1 MNIAIAFVLFIV
13 VACLLWGLGE
23 LHYKNFNYV
32 EDVPHHPDP
41 TASGWRICG
50 EEYPRHHEGKQHKRI
65 QRSRLISRLRE
76 AALCL

>member
-1 MNIAIAFVLFIV
+1 MNIALAFILFLV

-41 TASGWRICG
+41 TAHQGG
-50 EEYPRHHEGKQHKRI
+50 EYVEHNIRDIMKDNSTKGY
-65 QRSRLISRLRE
+65 S
-76 AALCL
+76 AV

>member
-1 MNIAIAFVLFIV
+1 MNIAIALILFLI

-41 TASGWRICG
+41 TA
-50 EEYPRHHEGKQHKRI
+50 HHDGPYVEKNIRDIMKENSTRGYNAI
-65 QRSRLISRLRE
+65 
-76 AALCL
+76 